1 MDLCI
6 LKPCVREWISSETK
20 ASSGW
25 EERNRAKTC
34 GRRGVCGAC
43 EVMGGGS
50 GTLPWVRAGDRP
62 HSQSRCATCGHREP
76 RKHCPL
82 LLNCMHL
89 VLLA

>member
-1 MDLCI
+1 MCGCSDAERRLGAVRGVHGPVYPI

-43 EVMGGGS
+43 EVMGGG
-50 GTLPWVRAGDRP
+50 GG
-62 HSQSRCATCGHREP
+62 GG
-76 RKHCPL
+76 
-82 LLNCMHL
+82 CMGQ
-89 VLLA
+89 VQ